1 MTPPGLPAPPCPG
14 LLAAWRFRP
23 GQPPENLDEPAAAA
37 AIAAGVAGLWLH
49 FDLVDQRARATIAT
63 LPLPAAA
70 RTALLE
76 PDDSTHLDVLGGAL
90 CGTIPDFHFES
101 DRREAAELALLHLAL
116 TPGLLVTAR
125 RHPLSVVGAVARRP
139 EGTHPGAALGAIL
152 RGLAE
157 AAGQAIQGMS
167 DRLARL
173 EDALLHTPDL
183 ATERVALAAMRR
195 AALRLE
201 RNFGATAEALGELDQ
216 DPPEGMEHEV
226 FAPVFREARRFA
238 ALSRSLGTVKER
250 GRIAQD
256 ELAGLAAEKTNQR
269 LFVLSVIS
277 AVMLP
282 PALIAGIF
290 GMNVG
295 NLPGVEA
302 PWGFALA
309 MLLII
314 GSIGGVLAALRW
326 FRMM

>member
-1 MTPPGLPAPPCPG
+1 M
-14 LLAAWRFRP
+14 
-23 GQPPENLDEPAAAA
+23 
-37 AIAAGVAGLWLH
+37 V
-49 FDLVDQRARATIAT
+49 
-63 LPLPAAA
+63 
-70 RTALLE
+70 
-76 PDDSTHLDVLGGAL
+76 
-90 CGTIPDFHFES
+90 
-101 DRREAAELALLHLAL
+101 
-116 TPGLLVTAR
+116 
-125 RHPLSVVGAVARRP
+125 
-139 EGTHPGAALGAIL
+139 GAIL

-173 EDALLHTPDL
+173 EDALLHNPDL
-183 ATERVALAAMRR
+183 TAERVALAAMRR

-201 RNFGATAEALGELDQ
+201 RNFGATAEALVELDE

-226 FAPVFREARRFA
+226 FAPVFRAARRFA
-238 ALSRSLGTVKER
+238 ALSRSLGAVKER

-295 NLPGVEA
+295 NMPGVEA
-302 PWGFALA
+302 PWGFAVA